1 MKREKMSPEQ
11 ALFVGVFPTGW
22 SFADRR
28 KERGGD
34 WKRVAFL
41 SFCTLKLELERD
53 CPKDLLPL
61 VREFANEMEGRR
73 GTLYRPSVHGN
84 PIVLG
89 SEGMSRAERDRIYLE
104 QIESIW
110 GPA

>member
-1 MKREKMSPEQ
+1 MKQKTSPEQ

-22 SFADRR
+22 GFADRR

-41 SFCTLKLELERD
+41 SFRTLKLELERD

-61 VREFANEMEGRR
+61 VTKFANEMEGRR
-73 GTLYRPSVHGN
+73 GTLYRPATHGN

-89 SEGMSRAERDRIYLE
+89 SEGMSRAEMDRIYIE
-104 QIESIW
+104 QINQLE
-110 GPA
+110 P